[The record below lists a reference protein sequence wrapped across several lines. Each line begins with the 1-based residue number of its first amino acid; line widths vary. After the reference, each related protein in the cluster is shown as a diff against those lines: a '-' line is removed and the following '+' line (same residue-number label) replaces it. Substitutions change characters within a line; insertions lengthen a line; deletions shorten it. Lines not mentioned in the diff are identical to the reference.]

1 MQPVPAATPKGMPC
15 PAPGRFHDIRYYHC
29 MGSEYKHLLYK
40 EQQKLKYCTPKQET
54 VTKILEEYK
63 VKSLKHVLNINKTL
77 RSLSQR
83 NVPEGGCPALPCPA
97 LPRARFRNE
106 SLLRGRAG
114 QGRAGHPEHTNLF
127 KLISSVPLLIQ
138 SYQKIRKND
147 GAMTA
152 AAAIPPNTWESMNPL
167 KRKFLLSSTKTPDG
181 ISLPLRGP
189 EGVAFF
195 HGLKTYKKGP
205 VSLGSKQKSLCR

>member
-1 MQPVPAATPKGMPC
+1 MIKKHKKMLVATFKYNRKIAARPCCDPEGDALPC
-15 PAPGRFHDIRYYHC
+15 PAPGRFHYIRYYHC

-97 LPRARFRNE
+97 P
-106 SLLRGRAG
+106 G
-114 QGRAGHPEHTNLF
+114 Q
-127 KLISSVPLLIQ
+127 IQ
-138 SYQKIRKND
+138 K
-147 GAMTA
+147 
-152 AAAIPPNTWESMNPL
+152 
-167 KRKFLLSSTKTPDG
+167 
-181 ISLPLRGP
+181 
-189 EGVAFF
+189 
-195 HGLKTYKKGP
+195 
-205 VSLGSKQKSLCR
+205 